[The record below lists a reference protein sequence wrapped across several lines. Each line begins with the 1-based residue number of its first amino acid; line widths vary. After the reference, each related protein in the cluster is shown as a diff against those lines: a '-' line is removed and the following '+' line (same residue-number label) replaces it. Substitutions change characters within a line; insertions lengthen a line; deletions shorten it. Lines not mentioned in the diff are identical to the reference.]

1 MPVSAPLLRRLGVLV
16 LLVVLPGLAPAA
28 AQTRAETERRLHSLR
43 GQIDGVE
50 QQVQRVRGEEASA
63 VEALDALST
72 EITLREQLLAGY
84 RQQVG
89 TIRTETGALQGSIG
103 RLEGEIDLAKETYRQ
118 RARHAYMYGRR
129 NALALI
135 LSAGSVNQMIVR
147 ARYLQQ
153 FARRRRTQVERI
165 GEQTAEL
172 RTREGAIR
180 ESLEATQRLLQQ
192 SEAERETLGL
202 RRRERSALV
211 EQTRSRRS
219 DLEQQ
224 LAQRRADASS
234 LERLVQSLT
243 TQERRRTQA
252 AREQTARAETE
263 RVAAAQA
270 AAATQARA
278 ETERQAGL
286 QREADAAA
294 RRAAER
300 RDLRLRPTP
309 RRETTPDVSVPT
321 APPVAQNRPSPSTRR
336 TRPAP
341 APTPAPTPAARVPAA
356 EPIAEARPDRPTRR
370 TRPTP
375 APAPRPAPAAAP
387 RPEPAAAPR
396 PEPAAAPRPEPAA
409 DAPSDVS
416 GSFAQNRGRLP
427 WPADGTVTGAFGTR
441 TDPDYGTSIQS
452 IGVDLSTRPGAPS
465 RAVFEG
471 TVERVGTMATY
482 GTFVMVSHGD
492 FTTIYGNLSEV
503 VVSRGQTVRAGQ
515 VVGRAGTATARRGS
529 QLFFALFQNGRPVNP
544 VPWLRGR

>member
-1 MPVSAPLLRRLGVLV
+1 MPVFASFLRRTGALVLV
-16 LLVVLPGLAPAA
+16 ALPGITPAA
-28 AQTRAETERRLHSLR
+28 AQSRAETERRLQSLR

-63 VEALDALST
+63 VEALDALGT
-72 EITLREQLLAGY
+72 EIILREQLLAGY

-103 RLEGEIDLAKETYRQ
+103 RLEGEIALARQTYSQ

-153 FARRRRTQVERI
+153 FARRRRAQVDQI
-165 GEQTAEL
+165 KEQTAEL

-211 EQTRSRRS
+211 AQTRQRRS
-219 DLEQQ
+219 GLEQQ
-224 LAQRRADASS
+224 LAQRRQDASA
-234 LERLVQSLT
+234 LESLVQSLA
-243 TQERRRTQA
+243 TQDRRRAQATRDQA
-252 AREQTARAETE
+252 ARDEAS

-270 AAATQARA
+270 AAQTAAAARARA
-278 ETERQAGL
+278 ESARQAEL
-286 QREADAAA
+286 QSQADAAA

-300 RDLRLRPTP
+300 RDLRMRPTP
-309 RRETTPDVSVPT
+309 RRDAPPDVQVP
-321 APPVAQNRPSPSTRR
+321 ASPPVAQNRTTAPTRR

-341 APTPAPTPAARVPAA
+341 APVATPAPVPAVRVPAP
-356 EPIAEARPDRPTRR
+356 EPVAEARPDRPTRR
-370 TRPTP
+370 TP
-375 APAPRPAPAAAP
+375 APAPAASAAPRPAPAPVP
-387 RPEPAAAPR
+387 RS
-396 PEPAAAPRPEPAA
+396 EPAA
-409 DAPSDVS
+409 DVPVDLT
-416 GSFAQNRGRLP
+416 GSFSQNRGRLP

-452 IGVDLSTRPGAPS
+452 IGIDLSTRPGAPS

-503 VVSRGQTVRAGQ
+503 VVSRGQTIRAGQ

-529 QLFFALFQNGRPVNP
+529 QLFFALFQDGRPVNP

>member
-1 MPVSAPLLRRLGVLV
+1 MPVPAPLLRRFVLPV
-16 LLVVLPGLAPAA
+16 LLVLPGLAPAA
-28 AQTRAETERRLHSLR
+28 AQTRADTERRLQSLR

-63 VEALDALST
+63 IEAVDALST

-103 RLEGEIDLAKETYRQ
+103 RLEGEIDLARETYGQ

-153 FARRRRTQVERI
+153 FARRRRAQVDRI
-165 GEQTAEL
+165 KEQTAEL

-192 SEAERETLGL
+192 SQAERETLGL
-202 RRRERSALV
+202 RRRERSELV
-211 EQTRSRRS
+211 DQTRARRS
-219 DLEQQ
+219 DLERQ
-224 LAQRRADASS
+224 LAQRRQDASS
-234 LERLVQSLT
+234 LESLVQSLA
-243 TQERRRTQA
+243 TQDRRRAQA
-252 AREQTARAETE
+252 AREQAARAEAARIATAQAAQAATARAE
-263 RVAAAQA
+263 A
-270 AAATQARA
+270 
-278 ETERQAGL
+278 ERQAGL

-300 RDLRLRPTP
+300 RDLRQRPTP
-309 RRETTPDVSVPT
+309 RREATPDVAVP
-321 APPVAQNRPSPSTRR
+321 ASPPVAQNRTNTPTRR

-341 APTPAPTPAARVPAA
+341 APTPAPSVRVPAA

-370 TRPTP
+370 RPEPTP
-375 APAPRPAPAAAP
+375 ASRPAPAAAP
-387 RPEPAAAPR
+387 ASRPAPT
-396 PEPAAAPRPEPAA
+396 PAPRPEPAA
-409 DAPSDVS
+409 DVPADLT
-416 GSFAQNRGRLP
+416 GSFSQNRGRLP

-452 IGVDLSTRPGAPS
+452 IGIDLSTRPGSPS

-503 VVSRGQTVRAGQ
+503 VVSRGQTIRAGQ

-529 QLFFALFQNGRPVNP
+529 QLFFALFQDGRPVNP
-544 VPWLRGR
+544 IPWLRGR